1 MNVKNH
7 FNFIKSNSGQ
17 VLLFVV
23 VAVTIATTVGI
34 AVATRTL
41 SLSKRTTSTDT
52 YSRVYY
58 AASSGIERYMKL
70 TDTELRSIS
79 GSSHNCSLLNGG
91 DVNGSSVTASWNPDT
106 NTCDFVLDTPDGV
119 GVDVSVSLEE
129 MWRNGSNPNTYTM
142 VLPNGT
148 YGMVWLSGYT
158 SSALSVCWSP
168 NGSPT
173 ALYYVVYGST
183 GILSEGGIRPNSGTL
198 NFNVSN
204 LGFVTADAG
213 GTSGYSSCRNIYVGT
228 GTGGNPHT
236 FMAVTSIGG
245 ESTLGFTP
253 GNVGSFPNQGFL
265 ITSKGKLSNSSE
277 AVQLST
283 SIDGFRS
290 YAGIPGFY
298 TSALYTQGNF
308 EATIN

>member
-1 MNVKNH
+1 MKVENR
-7 FNFIKSNSGQ
+7 FNLIKSNSGQ

-41 SLSKRTTSTDT
+41 SLSRRTTSTDT

-70 TDTELRSIS
+70 TDAELRSIY
-79 GSSHNCSLLNGG
+79 GSTHDCSLLNGG
-91 DVNGSSVTASWNPDT
+91 TVNGSTVTASWNPDT
-106 NTCDFVLDTPDGV
+106 QTCDFVLNTPDGV
-119 GVDVSVSLEE
+119 GTDVSVSLEE
-129 MWRNGSNPNTYTM
+129 TWQNGTDPDYYEMTLSNGS
-142 VLPNGT
+142 
-148 YGMVWLSGYT
+148 YGIVWLTGY
-158 SSALSVCWSP
+158 SSNSLTLCWDS
-168 NGSPT
+168 NGPLT
-173 ALYYVVYGST
+173 ALYYVVYSSS
-183 GILSEGGIRPNSGTL
+183 GILSEGGVNPNGSL
-198 NFNVSN
+198 NFS
-204 LGFVTADAG
+204 
-213 GTSGYSSCRNIYVGT
+213 TSGFSTAGDGTTRYTSGCRNISVGGST
-228 GTGGNPHT
+228 HT

-245 ESTLGFTP
+245 ESTLGFRP
-253 GNVGSFPNQGFL
+253 RSVGSLPNQGFL

-283 SIDGFRS
+283 AIDGFRS

-308 EATIN
+308 EATNN